1 MVIDDFVWL
10 PEIVDKLLVK
20 HDVSQDE
27 AEAVFFDKPKF
38 RFVED
43 GNRANEDVY
52 AALGQTDAG
61 RFLVVFFI
69 SKGSN
74 TALVISARD
83 MDGKERRQYGRK

>member
-52 AALGQTDAG
+52 SALGQTEAG
-61 RFLVVFFI
+61 RFLIVFFI
-69 SKGSN
+69 SKGSG